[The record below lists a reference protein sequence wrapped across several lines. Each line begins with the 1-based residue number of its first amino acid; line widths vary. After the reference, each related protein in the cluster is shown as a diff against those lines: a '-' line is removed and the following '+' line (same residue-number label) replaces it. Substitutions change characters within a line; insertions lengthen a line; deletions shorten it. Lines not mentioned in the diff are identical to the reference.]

1 MVVARRNKP
10 WKARWNLTPNP
21 KTPFSFPVSTPLPS
35 YINSF
40 FKGEGQKRRRRHTH
54 SYQLFFALTQQAPTT
69 TSTTEQYSH
78 GFRLRHSQ
86 RTFRASEAPISLP
99 TWPSSL
105 PSGISLPTLLFLIL
119 SSFYSSFPYRFHGRL
134 LSPLFLYWN
143 FVEQIIFNEVTSV
156 LGLCRLDLL
165 MCWGLR
171 QLIWIDHVFICYSL
185 LDNHWK
191 CWLFGILFSSIRL
204 FYFCQLFSLGC

>member
-21 KTPFSFPVSTPLPS
+21 KTPFSFPVSTLLPS

-54 SYQLFFALTQQAPTT
+54 SHQLFFALTQQAPTT

-119 SSFYSSFPYRFHGRL
+119 SSVLFIISLWISRAVTFPT
-134 LSPLFLYWN
+134 
-143 FVEQIIFNEVTSV
+143 IFMLKFRRT
-156 LGLCRLDLL
+156 
-165 MCWGLR
+165 
-171 QLIWIDHVFICYSL
+171 DHFQRGYIGVRSL
-185 LDNHWK
+185 LLRSTYVLRIEAVDMNWS
-191 CWLFGILFSSIRL
+191 CFYLLFSS
-204 FYFCQLFSLGC
+204 G